1 MSNVTTVSD
10 ENFAVEVIKAEGPVV
25 VDFSAEWCGPCVRM
39 APILEEFAADLA
51 GRAKVC
57 RLDVD
62 ESRKT
67 AAEYKVLSIPTLV
80 FFKDGKEVA
89 RVIGLSTKEALMAKV
104 DTLTG

>member
-1 MSNVTTVSD
+1 MSDVRPVSD
-10 ENFAVEVIKAEGPVV
+10 GNFVDEVIQAEGPVV

-39 APILEEFAADLA
+39 APILEDFAAAVA

-67 AAEYKVLSIPTLV
+67 AAQHRVLRIPTLV
-80 FFKDGKEVA
+80 FFKEGKEVG
-89 RVIGLSTKEALMAKV
+89 RVVGLSTKDALVGKLDA
-104 DTLTG
+104 LTG